1 MNQTHRKPMRKAL
14 LIYALATTALLVKAS
29 YNYRTLHAENQ
40 RLNQN
45 ITILSSDVELYR
57 TRNGESVAE
66 VRTLRLRQSEL
77 EQTNEQLADQIRD
90 LKIRLRHINS
100 LASASTATEVEF
112 SARIPDSVL
121 HRPVVDTIRLPLYYD
136 RWNTLQATLIG
147 DRIEGRFTSID
158 TLRQVVYR
166 VPHRFLF
173 IRYGTKELR
182 QVITSSNP
190 STRLVYSSHITIER
204 GRK

>member
-1 MNQTHRKPMRKAL
+1 MKKAL
-14 LIYALATTALLVKAS
+14 LIYALTTTALLAMVS
-29 YNYRTLHAENQ
+29 HNRRTLRAENQ

-45 ITILSSDVELYR
+45 IATLSTDVEIYR
-57 TRNGESVAE
+57 TRSGESAAE
-66 VRTLRLRQSEL
+66 VRSLRLKQSEL
-77 EQTNEQLADQIRD
+77 EQTNELLANQIQN

-100 LASASTATEVEF
+100 LATASTQTEVEF
-112 SARIPDSVL
+112 STQIPDSVL
-121 HRPVVDTIRLPLYYD
+121 HRPIVDTLRLPLYAD
-136 RWNTLQATLIG
+136 RWNSLQATLIG
-147 DRIEGRFTSID
+147 NRIEGRFTSVD

-190 STRLVYSSHITIER
+190 STRLVYSSHITIEH
-204 GRK
+204 GRKRKQF

>member
-1 MNQTHRKPMRKAL
+1 MKKAL
-14 LIYALATTALLVKAS
+14 LIYALTTTALLVMVGH
-29 YNYRTLHAENQ
+29 NRRTLRAENQ

-45 ITILSSDVELYR
+45 IATLSTDVEIYR
-57 TRNGESVAE
+57 TRSGESAAE
-66 VRTLRLRQSEL
+66 VRSLRLKQSEL
-77 EQTNEQLADQIRD
+77 EQTNELLANQIQD

-100 LASASTATEVEF
+100 LATASTQTEVKF
-112 SARIPDSVL
+112 STHIPDSVL
-121 HRPVVDTIRLPLYYD
+121 HRPIVDTLRLPLYAD
-136 RWNTLQATLIG
+136 RWNSLQASLIG
-147 DRIEGRFTSID
+147 NRIEGRFTSID
-158 TLRQVVYR
+158 TLHQVVYR

-204 GRK
+204 GRKRKRF

>member
-1 MNQTHRKPMRKAL
+1 MKKAL
-14 LIYALATTALLVKAS
+14 LIYALTTTALLAME
-29 YNYRTLHAENQ
+29 NHNRRTLRAENQ

-45 ITILSSDVELYR
+45 IATLTTDVEIYR
-57 TRNGESVAE
+57 TRSGESAAE
-66 VRTLRLRQSEL
+66 VRSLRLKQSEL
-77 EQTNEQLADQIRD
+77 EQTNEELTDQIRE

-100 LASASTATEVEF
+100 LATASTQTEVKF
-112 SARIPDSVL
+112 GTQIPDSVL
-121 HRPVVDTIRLPLYYD
+121 HRPIVDTLRLPLFTD
-136 RWNTLQATLIG
+136 SWNSLQATLIG
-147 DRIEGRFTSID
+147 NRIEGRFTSID
-158 TLRQVVYR
+158 TLHQVVYR

-204 GRK
+204 GRKRKQF

>member
-1 MNQTHRKPMRKAL
+1 MKKAL
-14 LIYALATTALLVKAS
+14 LIYALTTTALLAMVS
-29 YNYRTLHAENQ
+29 HNRRTLRAENQ

-45 ITILSSDVELYR
+45 IATLTTDVEIYR
-57 TRNGESVAE
+57 TRSGESAAE
-66 VRTLRLRQSEL
+66 VRSLHLKQSEL
-77 EQTNEQLADQIRD
+77 EQTNELLADQIQD

-100 LASASTATEVEF
+100 LATATTCTEVGF
-112 SARIPDSVL
+112 STQIPDSVL
-121 HRPVVDTIRLPLYYD
+121 HRPIVDTLRLPLFTD
-136 RWNTLQATLIG
+136 SWNSLQATLIG
-147 DRIEGRFTSID
+147 NRIEGRFTSID
-158 TLRQVVYR
+158 TLHQVVYR

-204 GRK
+204 GRKRKQF

>member
-1 MNQTHRKPMRKAL
+1 MKKAL
-14 LIYALATTALLVKAS
+14 LIYALTVTALLAMVS
-29 YNYRTLHAENQ
+29 HNRRTLRTENQ

-45 ITILSSDVELYR
+45 LVTLSTDVEVYR
-57 TRNGESVAE
+57 TQSGTHAAE
-66 VRTLRLRQSEL
+66 VRSLRLRHSEL
-77 EQTNEQLADQIRD
+77 EQTNEQLTDQIRD
-90 LKIRLRHINS
+90 LRIRLRHINS
-100 LASASTATEVEF
+100 LATASTSTAVEF
-112 SARIPDSVL
+112 RTQIPDSVL
-121 HRPVVDTIRLPLYYD
+121 RRPVVDTLRLPLYAD
-136 RWNTLQATLIG
+136 RWNSLQATLIG
-147 DRIEGRFTSID
+147 DRIEGRFTSVD

-204 GRK
+204 RGRKGDF

>member
-1 MNQTHRKPMRKAL
+1 MKKSL
-14 LIYALATTALLVKAS
+14 LIYALTTTALLAMVS
-29 YNYRTLHAENQ
+29 HNRRTLRAENQ

-45 ITILSSDVELYR
+45 IATLTTDVEIYR
-57 TRNGESVAE
+57 TRSGESAAE
-66 VRTLRLRQSEL
+66 VRSLRLKQSEL
-77 EQTNEQLADQIRD
+77 EQTNELLADQIQD

-100 LASASTATEVEF
+100 LATATTQTEVGF
-112 SARIPDSVL
+112 STQIPDSVL
-121 HRPVVDTIRLPLYYD
+121 HRPIVDTLRLPLFTD
-136 RWNTLQATLIG
+136 SWNSLQATLISN
-147 DRIEGRFTSID
+147 RIEGHFTSID
-158 TLRQVVYR
+158 TLHQVVYR

-204 GRK
+204 RRNICK

>member
-1 MNQTHRKPMRKAL
+1 MTKAL
-14 LIYALATTALLVKAS
+14 FIYALSVTALLLLVGS
-29 YNYRTLHAENQ
+29 NRQRLRSENQ

-45 ITILSSDVELYR
+45 IVALTSDVELYR
-57 TRNGESVAE
+57 TRSGESAAE
-66 VRTLRLRQSEL
+66 VRSLRLRQSEL
-77 EQTNEQLADQIRD
+77 EQTNEALTDQIGQ

-100 LASASTATEVEF
+100 LATAATQTVVEF
-112 SARIPDSVL
+112 STQIPDTVL
-121 HRPVVDTIRLPLYYD
+121 RRPVVDTIRLPLYAD
-136 RWNTLQATLIG
+136 TWNSVQATLIG
-147 DRIEGRFTSID
+147 DRIEGRFSSVD
-158 TLRQVVYR
+158 TLHQVVYR

-204 GRK
+204 GGRKRQF

>member
-1 MNQTHRKPMRKAL
+1 MKKAL
-14 LIYALATTALLVKAS
+14 LIYALTTTALLIMVS
-29 YNYRTLHAENQ
+29 HNRRTLRSENQ
-40 RLNQN
+40 RLTQN
-45 ITILSSDVELYR
+45 ITTLTSDIELYR
-57 TRNGESVAE
+57 TRSGESAAE
-66 VRTLRLRQSEL
+66 VRSLRLRQSEL
-77 EQTNEQLADQIRD
+77 EQTNAHLSDQIRK
-90 LKIRLRHINS
+90 LKIRLRQINS
-100 LASASTATEVEF
+100 LATAATQTEVGF
-112 SARIPDSVL
+112 SSRIPDSVL
-121 HRPVVDTIRLPLYYD
+121 RRPIVDTIRLPLYAD
-136 RWNTLQATLIG
+136 RWNSLQTTLIG